1 MRKKLLQLVRDERGV
16 AAMEFAIGAPM
27 LLMGLM
33 IVVDVGLAVQE
44 RMNLDNS
51 LRAGAEF
58 AMAAVTDKDKLESM
72 AEAAANGSMGSG
84 QSTPGQNASSDRVD
98 VTVSNPICYCP
109 SDPNTK
115 VDCGS
120 ICTGDIT
127 PSMSYDFTAQKT
139 YSAMFLGDMN
149 LITQLSVQVR

>member
-1 MRKKLLQLVRDERGV
+1 MRKKLLQLVKDERGV

-27 LLMGLM
+27 LLLGLM

-72 AEAAANGSMGSG
+72 AEAAANGSMGSS
-84 QSTPGQNASSDRVD
+84 QAPGQDASTDNVD
-98 VTVSNPICYCP
+98 VTVSDPICYCP
-109 SDPNTK
+109 SDPDTK
-115 VDCGS
+115 VECGS

-139 YSAMFLGDMN
+139 YSAMFLGEMN
-149 LITQLSVQVR
+149 LVTQLSVQVR